1 MDAYKSPVRKLNAF
15 FQRSR
20 DQWKQRSAEKQKI
33 IRAQQTTIRDLE
45 RSRAKWKDR
54 ALLAEQQV
62 SKLETLQRAD
72 QREAEGSSTF

>member
-72 QREAEGSSTF
+72 QREAKGSSTF